1 MGAGTILCKFK
12 VLNLTLMSAL
22 ILSGAGGST
31 NWLPLILPL
40 VVIATILQGSES
52 LGRYLKKRRLLKE
65 NKLVS
70 ELTAG
75 RQDDLANLN

>member
-1 MGAGTILCKFK
+1 
-12 VLNLTLMSAL
+12 MSAL

-52 LGRYLKKRRLLKE
+52 LGKYLRKRRLLKE

>member
-1 MGAGTILCKFK
+1 
-12 VLNLTLMSAL
+12 MSAL

>member
-12 VLNLTLMSAL
+12 ALNPTLMSAL